1 MLKSEKRNDFK
12 KEILQVHKKDRRD
25 FSLAPKD
32 DELVIKNGLQIVVG
46 KEDNIVVLT
55 AAKDFIDYLFTSMEV
70 SSILVKNKSEGQS
83 LTVSIDKNIDSDAQ
97 GFMGYQIEITDDG
110 INLKGYDDRGVAQGL
125 YYLEDLMNLRKGP
138 FLKKEVIK
146 KKAIMETRL
155 THSPLGVFEYP
166 DEALSLI
173 AHLGF
178 TAIDLW
184 IKDINMTKRGYLDF
198 NLVCQRAEKYG
209 LDVFAEYYAPHTA
222 HPDDEGAQEFYDD
235 IYFKLFDAC
244 PKLKGIH
251 LTGEA
256 NQFHSRDPKAGLA
269 PYTRNFV
276 DNIPTGKLSPGWWPC
291 RDYPEWVALI
301 QNSVRKFRPDAEV
314 IFCTYN
320 WGFAPEED
328 RVWLIEHLPD
338 GVAVMATWDMF
349 ENVKCGNSTENIT
362 DYSLSFV
369 GPGKYFSSEAKAAKK
384 RGLKMYSISNTSGRT
399 WDFGTVPYE
408 PMPYQ
413 WIKRYEEILKANKEW
428 NVVGLFENIHYG
440 FHPSIIT
447 ELEKACLFTNH
458 KPLEEI
464 LKDLLMRDFGEE
476 NLDAVDKAMHL
487 WSEAI
492 TYYVP
497 TNEDQ
502 YGAFRT
508 GPSYPFW
515 PGNNTIGLPEGGKIP
530 NDNHPMFGNGIYFEK
545 YTPDGTGRNS
555 LPGVRIYDEINA
567 ITKVRDLMKEGI
579 SIMEKIENP
588 NDKLLKLINLGKF
601 IYRSCIT
608 AINYKNFYILLKKL
622 DIVGDKEEAG
632 KILDKI
638 EDLLLEERKN
648 VEATIPIVQADSRL
662 GWEPSMEYVADEKCL
677 RWKLRQLDYVLDE
690 PMKNFRRANSY

>member
-1 MLKSEKRNDFK
+1 MLVYE
-12 KEILQVHKKDRRD
+12 
-25 FSLAPKD
+25 
-32 DELVIKNGLQIVVG
+32 
-46 KEDNIVVLT
+46 
-55 AAKDFIDYLFTSMEV
+55 
-70 SSILVKNKSEGQS
+70 KSEGQFVT
-83 LTVSIDKNIDSDAQ
+83 LSIDKDIDEEAR
-97 GFMGYQIEITDDG
+97 GFMGYKIEITDGG
-110 INLKGYDDRGVAQGL
+110 IDIKGYDDRGVAQAL
-125 YYLEDLMNLRKGP
+125 YYLEDLMNLRKSP
-138 FLKKEVIK
+138 FIKKEVIK
-146 KKAIMETRL
+146 KKAIMETRI

-198 NLVCQRAEKYG
+198 NLVCERAEKYG

-301 QNSVRKFRPDAEV
+301 QNSVRKFRPDADV

-320 WGFAPEED
+320 WGFAPEKE
-328 RVWLIEHLPD
+328 RIELIDNLPD
-338 GVAVMATWDMF
+338 GLSLLPTWDMF
-349 ENVKCGNSTENIT
+349 QNVKCGDSTENIV

-369 GPGKYFSSEAKAAKK
+369 GPGDYFKSEAIACKK
-384 RGLKMYSISNTSGRT
+384 HGNMKLYANSNTAGRT
-399 WDFGTVPYE
+399 WDFGPVPYE

-413 WIKRYEEILKANKEW
+413 WIKRYEAILKAHEEW
-428 NVVGLFENIHYG
+428 GLCGLLENIHYG

-447 ELEKACLFTNH
+447 ELEKAALFTNH
-458 KPLEEI
+458 KPLDEV
-464 LKDLLMRDFGEE
+464 LKDLLIRDFGEE
-476 NLDAVDKAMHL
+476 NLESVDKAMHL
-487 WSEAI
+487 WSDAI
-492 TYYVP
+492 THYAP

-502 YGAFRT
+502 YGAFRI

-515 PGNNTIGLPEGGKIP
+515 PGSNTIGLPEGGKIP
-530 NDNHPMFGNGIYFEK
+530 SDNHAMFGNGIYFEK

-555 LPGVRIYDEINA
+555 LPGVRIYDEIKA
-567 ITKVRDLMKEGI
+567 IEKVRDLMREGI
-579 SIMEKIENP
+579 DALEAIENP
-588 NDKLLKLINLGKF
+588 NDKLLKLIGLGKF

-608 AINYKNFYILLKKL
+608 TINYKNFYIMLRKF
-622 DIVGDKEEAG
+622 DIIGSKEEAG
-632 KILDKI
+632 KILDEI
-638 EDLLLEERKN
+638 EALLLEERKN
-648 VEATIPIVQADSRL
+648 VEATIPIVQVDSRL
-662 GWEPSMEYVADEKCL
+662 GWEPSMEYVTDEKCL

-690 PMKNFRRANSY
+690 PMKNFRKANSL